1 MKMHAK
7 TRFLFL
13 FTLSLLVVIGLTIAA
28 TIAVTNENYYGAVL
42 IIIGLILFIALTFS
56 VLSRSYREMKED
68 IPVQDERSKKIR
80 LFAAGYAYFF
90 SFHLWLVLFIF
101 HKQLQTDDMMMM
113 GLLGMVLAFGT
124 SYMIMR
130 KRKV

>member
-1 MKMHAK
+1 MREK
-7 TRFLFL
+7 TKFISLFI
-13 FTLSLLVVIGLTIAA
+13 LSMLVVIGLTISA
-28 TIAVTNENYYGAVL
+28 TMSVLNENYYNTVL
-42 IIIGLILFIALTFS
+42 IIFGLILFIALAIS
-56 VLSRSYREMKED
+56 VLSRSYRDMKEE

-101 HKQLQTDDMMMM
+101 HKKLQTDDMLMM
-113 GLLGMVLAFGT
+113 GLLGMVLAFGI

-130 KRKV
+130 NRKV